1 MSDPDA
7 SGSPL
12 EAAAGGDAT
21 RATEAFS
28 ALGNE
33 TRLAIL
39 LALWE
44 AYDPAR
50 PDEGVP
56 FSALRERVG
65 VRDSGRFNYHLDRLE
80 GRFVRRVEGGGPD
93 GESGGS
99 SDGRSAGGYALRRS
113 GQKVVRTVLAGTAI
127 EEPSFEESEIDVAC
141 PLCGAPTA
149 VAYQD
154 GWVYRVC
161 TECPGAYEGHDLGPA
176 GYLTGGALDPAGL
189 ADRSPEEAWSAA
201 LTRAYQDTKTA
212 LEGVCNECSGPVD
225 RALLVC
231 DDHESDP
238 DGVCASCGREFAAMA
253 LVSCRVC
260 KNHHAASPSSLVVHH
275 PAVVAF
281 YYERGVALQYEVENV
296 ERVRRRS
303 ELVAEH
309 EQTVVST
316 DPPRVEVTV
325 RYEGDERRLTLDGEL
340 DVVGVEGTDTTG

>member
-1 MSDPDA
+1 MSDPDTTD
-7 SGSPL
+7 SPL

-44 AYDPAR
+44 AYDPGR

-56 FSALRERVG
+56 FSALREHVG

-80 GRFVRRVEGGGPD
+80 GRFVRRVED
-93 GESGGS
+93 SDSGDS

-113 GQKVVRTVLAGTAI
+113 GQAVVRTVLAGTAI
-127 EEPSFEESEIDVAC
+127 EEPSFERSEIDIAC

-149 VAYQD
+149 VTYQD

-161 TECPGAYEGHDLGPA
+161 TECEGAYEGHDLGPD

-189 ADRSPEEAWSAA
+189 TDRSPEEAWAAA

-212 LEGVCNECSGPVD
+212 VEGICNECSGPVD
-225 RALLVC
+225 RTLLVC
-231 DDHESDP
+231 EDHDHDP
-238 DGVCASCGREFAAMA
+238 DGVCESCGRRFAAMA
-253 LVSCRVC
+253 LLSCRVC
-260 KNHHAASPSSLVVHH
+260 KNHHAASPSTLVVHH

-281 YYERGVALQYEVENV
+281 YYERGVALQYEVDDV

-303 ELVAEH
+303 EFVAEH
-309 EQTVVST
+309 EQEVVST

-325 RYEGDERRLTLDGEL
+325 RYEGDECRLTLDETL
-340 DVVGVEGTDTTG
+340 SVIETSEKQ